1 MRISK
6 VDSLLCLEFQDA
18 FQILNKHL
26 FENVL
31 IPVNFSVQPKKK
43 FAIKYLSDQNLII
56 VGGEFVKLDNCDILP
71 QILHEMIHVFFSQKG
86 IEDVTANQYHT
97 IKHFLTKALS
107 VGLIVIKHKS
117 QGWSITSPIAPR
129 NVVEKEFIKMPVKAS
144 VEARVNAFE
153 KISLDKSIIAKCQ
166 LEIKKLLEKEKP
178 PKEFFLK
185 YVCNC
190 SPPHNSLRSGRRPDG
205 ANALNIMCLNCRSKF
220 VCVSK

>member
-1 MRISK
+1 MRVSK
-6 VDSLLCLEFQDA
+6 TDSLLCLEFQEA
-18 FQILNKHL
+18 FQTLNKHL

-71 QILHEMIHVFFSQKG
+71 QLLHEMIHIFFSQKG

-97 IKHFLTKALS
+97 IKHFLAKALS
-107 VGLIVIKHKS
+107 VGLVVIKHKS

-129 NVVEKEFIKMPVKAS
+129 NVVEKEFIRMPSKAS
-144 VEARVNAFE
+144 SQARVDAFL

-166 LEIKKLLEKEKP
+166 SEIKKILEKEKP
-178 PKEFFLK
+178 TKEFFLK

-190 SPPHNSLRSGRRPDG
+190 PPPHNSFRSGRRPDG
-205 ANALNIMCLNCRSKF
+205 ANALNIVCMNCRSKF
-220 VCVSK
+220 IHISK